1 MRVSCVSINYK
12 TGDVNEKEFTCS
24 QTSKDT
30 IKNIIEK
37 KLVEFLGYEHGPY
50 NVKATAHHVCAIG
63 GGVTGFACPIKTTT
77 KLSDSLRVYDK
88 DWTEVDA
95 HLSAMPVSEMTTN
108 EILAEM
114 RKKYPDFTLTNIY
127 YRLRTLGLEYKKSP
141 RGKKSKYSL

>member
-1 MRVSCVSINYK
+1 MRVSCVSINPN
-12 TGDVNEKEFTCS
+12 TGEVNEKEFTCS

-37 KLVEFLGYEHGPY
+37 KLVEFLGEEYGPY
-50 NVKATAHHVCAIG
+50 DIRVTAHHVCAIG
-63 GGVTGFACPIKTTT
+63 RGRTGFGCPTKCTT
-77 KLSDSLRVYDK
+77 KLSDNLRVYDK